1 MWVLVEELDWNVPA
15 SKGPRVHLY
24 HLNKQQNISEN
35 AGFASLILME
45 DISPICHVG
54 HPWKLTFQKMMW
66 GISYTIHFNGKAL
79 HLQHYLFSL
88 CHWAHWVVLIEID
101 TSGKEVYRC
110 TKSTLPYVQI
120 FDFRFLHFMTY
131 NDIKFRFKQTLCP
144 YLFVKAV
151 FGSLMSI
158 LFWQLRTKLPYVLNH
173 KLVIL
178 VFNCILE
185 VAKVLCLE
193 LLP

>member
-1 MWVLVEELDWNVPA
+1 MGMRSDIASTGINVCHLSTASDSKMSPEWTISRQCCEAEPNPSFPTLRTPNVRSLPEMWDVRCLL
-15 SKGPRVHLY
+15 LF
-24 HLNKQQNISEN
+24 ISEC
-35 AGFASLILME
+35 S
-45 DISPICHVG
+45 
-54 HPWKLTFQKMMW
+54 W
-66 GISYTIHFNGKAL
+66 
-79 HLQHYLFSL
+79 SL
-88 CHWAHWVVLIEID
+88 CGLKVLGKIFKITYHHWWTTVNTCDLTRSVL
-101 TSGKEVYRC
+101 G
-110 TKSTLPYVQI
+110 TKSTLPCVQI

-131 NDIKFRFKQTLCP
+131 NDIKFRFKQTMCP